1 MAEIIWNKRAGRQFE
16 KIQDYL
22 IGEFGE
28 KMTEEFTNKVF
39 YFLDLLAKYPDLGTV
54 ENKDSNIRGFVI
66 HKYTTIFYKTV
77 EDKIY
82 LLSMFDNR
90 QTLKKRKL

>member
-22 IGEFGE
+22 SGEFGE
-28 KMTEEFTNKVF
+28 KTTEEFTNKVF
-39 YFLDLLAKYPDLGTV
+39 NFLDILAKYPELGTV
-54 ENKDSNIRGFVI
+54 ENKEKNIRGFVI
-66 HKYTTIFYKTV
+66 HKYTTLFYKTI
-77 EDKIY
+77 EDRIY

-90 QTLKKRKL
+90 QTPKKKKL